1 MTRKPTTT
9 STDKA
14 ADTARTKAK
23 AAPKAAEKAPASAT
37 PAEIVGQV
45 GATVGHA
52 LDRALD
58 PLASA
63 LKRAGLRRAQKSAGE
78 APAQAAPVVA
88 PPPVAPGKPGLAVS
102 PLVVPFPV
110 IPPIAGV
117 EIATGR
123 AGFYKHERPDLL
135 LMRFAEGTSGAG
147 VFTRHGVGSAPV
159 DWCKRQLAATG
170 GADVRALVVNA
181 GCANSFTGKPGADA
195 VRRVATAVGKRF
207 DCRQRD
213 VMMASTGVIGVILDD
228 SKITSNLREVETR
241 LTADGWAQAASA
253 IMTTDTFPKGA
264 YATATIDGHEVKIA
278 GIAKGSGMIA
288 PDMATMLAFVAT
300 DAAIA
305 PAALQTLVSLYT
317 RTTFNCVTVDGDRS
331 TNDTLLL
338 FATGQSG
345 APKIS
350 RAGDKRLADFRE
362 KLEGVLLDLA
372 MQLVRDGEG
381 ATKFVKITVNGAESP
396 LSARKI
402 ARTIAESPLVKTA
415 FAGEDA
421 NWGRIV
427 MAVGRADEPVN
438 REKISV
444 RFGELYAA
452 RDGLVSAEYDE
463 AAMSAYM
470 KNQELEVTVE
480 VGVGK
485 GSSSV
490 WTCDLTKQYVAI
502 NGDYRS

>member
-1 MTRKPTTT
+1 MTRGPKPK
-9 STDKA
+9 S
-14 ADTARTKAK
+14 
-23 AAPKAAEKAPASAT
+23 PASLVLEAAVN
-37 PAEIVGQV
+37 PVEA
-45 GATVGHA
+45 VGHS
-52 LDRALD
+52 LERALD
-58 PLASA
+58 PLTSA
-63 LKRAGLRRAQKSAGE
+63 IKRATSKRADK
-78 APAQAAPVVA
+78 PPMAAKAALPI
-88 PPPVAPGKPGLAVS
+88 S
-102 PLVVPFPV
+102 PLAVPFP
-110 IPPIAGV
+110 IMPQIAGV
-117 EIATGR
+117 QLATGR
-123 AGFYKHERPDLL
+123 AGFYKHDREDLL
-135 LMRFAEGTSGAG
+135 IMKFARGTNVAG

-159 DWCKRQLAATG
+159 DWCQKHLEVSK

-195 VRRVATAVGKRF
+195 VRRYASAVAKRF

-213 VMMASTGVIGVILDD
+213 VMVASTGVIGVLLDD
-228 SKITSNLREVETR
+228 AKIIHRLAEVEQR
-241 LTADGWAQAASA
+241 LTPDGWAGAANA

-264 YATATIDGHEVKIA
+264 FAEALIDGHVVKIG
-278 GIAKGSGMIA
+278 GICKGSGMIA

-300 DAAIA
+300 DADIA

-338 FATGQSG
+338 FATGQSD

-350 RAGDKRLADFRE
+350 RAGDRRLADFRD

-372 MQLVRDGEG
+372 QQLVRDGEG
-381 ATKFVKITVNGAESP
+381 ASKFVKITITGAESP
-396 LSARKI
+396 ASARKI
-402 ARTIAESPLVKTA
+402 ARTVAESPLVKTA

-427 MAVGRADEPVN
+427 MAVGRADEPID
-438 REKISV
+438 RDRMSV
-444 RFGELYAA
+444 KFGPLIAA
-452 RDGLVSAEYDE
+452 HDGLISPTYDE
-463 AAMSAYM
+463 AKMSAYM
-470 KNQELEVTVE
+470 KNPELEVSVD

-485 GSSSV
+485 SSATV